1 MSVLNT
7 MLRDLERRGQSEA
20 QPRPAASAGAQS
32 PALSLEPLEGDARA
46 GAAFQQADI
55 GRAPRAVPARPAML
69 LAGAAALGAAF
80 WLWPHHPEGGA
91 TNRPTLSNANRI
103 HLAQPVQPIAP
114 TPPLPIANS
123 EQRVT
128 GAATP
133 PVSLP
138 PAALPPAP
146 ASLEPGQSSTAK
158 PVSPAPLQSVARTH
172 GAATNAK
179 RRVAAPA
186 DSAGADETASNVA
199 AQPAVSQST
208 DQSELTRATQLIAQG
223 RSADASDIL
232 AAAIARRSDWNDA
245 RAMLAALQAESG
257 DRRQALATLLGG
269 VAFDPMRFA
278 PTAAQ
283 LQAEFDD
290 TAGALRTMEKVP
302 VNKRDRV
309 YHGLVAAIAL
319 RGQEPEKAAAEYAV
333 ALQFQPSDP
342 VACAGLGIALQALG
356 KNAEAL
362 SAYRSALG
370 GTLAP
375 DLRSFV
381 QERFRA
387 LQSLPAVPSGPSKS
401 GQRSG

>member
-7 MLRDLERRGQSEA
+7 MLRDLEKRGQNEA
-20 QPRPAASAGAQS
+20 PSRAAASAAVQA
-32 PALSLEPLEGDARA
+32 PALSLAPLEGEGRA
-46 GAAFQQADI
+46 GAAFEQPDI
-55 GRAPRAVPARPAML
+55 DQSPRKVPARPALL

-103 HLAQPVQPIAP
+103 HLSPPVQPIAP

-123 EQRVT
+123 EQPVT

-158 PVSPAPLQSVARTH
+158 PVPPAPLQSVARTH
-172 GAATNAK
+172 GAATKAK
-179 RRVAAPA
+179 PRVSAPA
-186 DSAGADETASNVA
+186 DPAGADETASNVA

-302 VNKRDRV
+302 VNKRDSV

-342 VACAGLGIALQALG
+342 VAWAGLGIALQALG

-401 GQRSG
+401 G